1 MIQELFPD
9 ILMLEPVRTFHI
21 FLRAVRWLNMWPI
34 PEITCQE
41 EEEDAAEDAV
51 EEAEEG
57 GPGIWTGMGW

>member
-1 MIQELFPD
+1 
-9 ILMLEPVRTFHI
+9 
-21 FLRAVRWLNMWPI
+21 MWPI

-57 GPGIWTGMGW
+57 VPGIWTGMGW